1 MVPSNGDLGFIAR
14 LVKHRLTTSK
24 RRKTMP
30 ENLFSIVL
38 LTGGLVAIMMT
49 SLWVISA
56 VIKDSSIADI
66 FWGFG
71 FVIIVFFNELTTEGS
86 GPRRDLICLLT
97 ALWGCRLTLYIGW
110 RNWGKEDP
118 RYARFRA
125 HIEAQGKNYQ
135 IHSLIH
141 NYWYQ
146 GLFMWVISF
155 VLLLGMSTDTPAELG
170 MMAYFGVGLWGL
182 GMFFESV
189 GDWQLAR
196 FLSNPENQGKVMDKG
211 LWQYTRHPN
220 YFGEACV
227 WFGFLFIAA
236 ENPNGWTGAISVGAV
251 LYALLGPTGTNLVE
265 RRMSKKRP
273 DFVTYKERT
282 SGFFPLFPRAT
293 KESR

>member
-1 MVPSNGDLGFIAR
+1 
-14 LVKHRLTTSK
+14 
-24 RRKTMP
+24 MP

-66 FWGFG
+66 FWGSG
-71 FVIIVFFNELTTEGS
+71 FVIIVFFTELTTEGS
-86 GPRRDLICLLT
+86 GPRRELICLLT

-110 RNWGKEDP
+110 RNWGKEDS

-125 HIEAQGKNYQ
+125 HIEAQGKNYH

-146 GLFMWVISF
+146 GLFMWIISF
-155 VLLLGMSTDTPAELG
+155 VLLLGMSTDTPIELG
-170 MMAYFGVGLWGL
+170 VTAYVGIGLWSL

-196 FLSNPENQGKVMDKG
+196 FLKKPENQGKVMDKG

-227 WFGFLFIAA
+227 WFGFLLIAV
-236 ENPNGWTGAISVGAV
+236 ENPYGWMGAISIATV

-273 DFVTYKERT
+273 DFIAYKERT
-282 SGFFPLFPRAT
+282 SGFFPLPPRTT
-293 KESR
+293 KEPH